1 MMKDNENLTYPA
13 TKPAD
18 SALCKGKIERFGKCW
33 KPPRKCEQRLRKSER
48 NISRKHDFRCNIWQM
63 VEFAL
68 RIPFTS
74 HFMAKSK
81 PIVFFHIKRAD
92 PCLSPVSGGGV

>member
-1 MMKDNENLTYPA
+1 MVMMKDNENLTYPA

-48 NISRKHDFRCNIWQM
+48 NISRKHDIWQM
-63 VEFAL
+63 GEFAL
-68 RIPFTS
+68 LIPLTS
-74 HFMAKSK
+74 HVCIFSSK
-81 PIVFFHIKRAD
+81 
-92 PCLSPVSGGGV
+92 